1 MRSCWVLH
9 VAVASC
15 RRYGPPCELQKVA
28 SSGTVIYMRRF
39 PQGRLPRDPS
49 SPW

>member
-1 MRSCWVLH
+1 MLTCWILH

-15 RRYGPPCELQKVA
+15 RRYGPPWELQNVA
-28 SSGTVIYMRRF
+28 SSGTVT
-39 PQGRLPRDPS
+39 QGRLPRDPS